1 MLFKN
6 KNKNWVLA
14 AIRAFCWLCSW
25 QRVGF
30 KRARGPSTRCHI
42 MENGTDKQLLKIWQ
56 TWIPPFLFFL
66 ITSWFSEAEMSKSQ
80 VRKEWWSFFPFFFK
94 ATGFK
99 AHRFSHSSRLVVIQK
114 KHVGSRCF
122 ERPFQTIGN
131 SILWSY
137 FMSSEPNNELIRPTI
152 SSVDTNKEAD
162 INSPD

>member
-1 MLFKN
+1 MLSADFVHGKELGSSAPEVHQHGVISWKTELIN
-6 KNKNWVLA
+6 S
-14 AIRAFCWLCSW
+14 CWKYNRRESHH
-25 QRVGF
+25 F
-30 KRARGPSTRCHI
+30 
-42 MENGTDKQLLKIWQ
+42 
-56 TWIPPFLFFL
+56 FFFL